1 MDQGI
6 QVYANKITK
15 LLLERD
21 YKKQKKIL
29 PASYWNIS
37 PYKFE
42 YKRTLVRVI
51 SLLKC
56 YEHEAVY
63 QAFLKNKW
71 IYSPGFPRMQE
82 LIEKEELKL
91 NSKVVDQPVEVVN
104 KDTKTFSKS
113 SKKSNLKDK
122 L

>member
-1 MDQGI
+1 MAEGI

-21 YKKQKKIL
+21 YKKKKQIL

-42 YKRTLVRVI
+42 YKRTLIRVI

-71 IYSPGFPRMQE
+71 IYSPGYPRMQE
-82 LIEKEELKL
+82 LIEKEEWKLKTQ
-91 NSKVVDQPVEVVN
+91 VVEQPVEVVN
-104 KDTKTFSKS
+104 KDNKTFSKP
-113 SKKSNLKDK
+113 SKKSSLKEK